1 VAVCCALY
9 FQHISALW
17 AGTAIPGPNRK
28 LLISKV
34 ERRRY
39 SDQI

>member
-1 VAVCCALY
+1 LY